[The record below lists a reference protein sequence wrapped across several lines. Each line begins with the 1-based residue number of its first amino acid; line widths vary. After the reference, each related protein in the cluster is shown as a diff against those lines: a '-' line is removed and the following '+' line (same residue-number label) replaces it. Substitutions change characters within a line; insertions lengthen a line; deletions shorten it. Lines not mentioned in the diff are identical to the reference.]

1 MAEAKSERI
10 EREYVIPLRE
20 QTRKVPRYKK
30 TNKAVKTIKE
40 FLAQHM
46 KIRDRDLNKIKIDK
60 YLNEA
65 MWHRGIKHPVPKIK
79 VKAVKENGIVYA
91 ELAEPPA
98 KLKFKKLREE
108 KMKKTARE
116 AVEKKKT
123 LMEKAKESIKGAP
136 VGKTEEPSEKTEENK
151 EKEKTSAAATQ
162 QMEKETA
169 RQTKHETKMK
179 PTESKHQRR
188 MALQK

>member
-1 MAEAKSERI
+1 MAEAKSEKI

-30 TNKAVKTIKE
+30 TNKAVRTVKE
-40 FLAQHM
+40 FLAKHM
-46 KIRDRDLNKIKIDK
+46 KIRDRDLDKIKIDK

-65 MWHRGIKHPVPKIK
+65 MWHRGIRNPPHKIK
-79 VKAVKENGIVYA
+79 VKVVKEDGIVYA
-91 ELAEPPA
+91 ELAEMPVS
-98 KLKFKKLREE
+98 LKFKKQREE
-108 KMKKTARE
+108 KTNKSAKE

-123 LMEKAKESIKGAP
+123 LMEKAKEAMKPGEKSAG
-136 VGKTEEPSEKTEENK
+136 EETSEKKEETK
-151 EKEKTSAAATQ
+151 EKEKASAQATQ